1 MIHML
6 GIGLEIKS
14 FGLYNPLE
22 ENASGRLIER

>member
-6 GIGLEIKS
+6 GIGLEING

-22 ENASGRLIER
+22 ENASGRLIKL